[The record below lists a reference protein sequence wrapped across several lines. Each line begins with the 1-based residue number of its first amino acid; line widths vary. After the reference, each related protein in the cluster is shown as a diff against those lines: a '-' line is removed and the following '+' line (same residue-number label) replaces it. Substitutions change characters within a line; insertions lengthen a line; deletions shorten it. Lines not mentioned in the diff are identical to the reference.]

1 MISFHEK
8 TCPWSFNTICCE
20 WFKSL
25 SFDCETFFLNL
36 GFGKCINM
44 KLIVWSVAIRR
55 DSGLSF
61 RALELNTEIYND
73 NVRL

>member
-8 TCPWSFNTICCE
+8 TCLWSFSTVCCE

-25 SFDCETFFLNL
+25 SFDYETFLNL
-36 GFGKCINM
+36 GFGKYINM

-55 DSGLSF
+55 VSGLCF
-61 RALELNTEIYND
+61 RAFELNTEIYND